1 MSDRLTVVFDDPT
14 LYRRIKV
21 RAAEDGMPVKKLIED
36 ALQRYLGPADGG
48 RVFDFAAFKQW
59 QAEIDASIE
68 PEDDAPTDLS
78 NIKKHLYGDPER
90 EARYHHVAEE
100 PIEYDA
106 Q

>member
-48 RVFDFAAFKQW
+48 RVFDFEAFKRW
-59 QAEIDASIE
+59 QDEADETIAGDDA
-68 PEDDAPTDLS
+68 APTDLS
-78 NIKKHLYGDPER
+78 DVKKHLYGYPKR
-90 EARYHHVAEE
+90 EASYHHVAEE